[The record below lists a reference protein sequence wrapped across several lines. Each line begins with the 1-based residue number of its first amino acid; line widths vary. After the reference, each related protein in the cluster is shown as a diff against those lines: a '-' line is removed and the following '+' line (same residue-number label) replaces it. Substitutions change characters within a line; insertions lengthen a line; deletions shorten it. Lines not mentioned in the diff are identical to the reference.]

1 MKRNVKNPE
10 KKSATNMLTK
20 LLSNTLASKMNCEGG
35 NGKIG
40 FKTLKNCTI
49 CLKVITNTPHLL
61 LLFLYKKVE
70 HILY

>member
-1 MKRNVKNPE
+1 MFNHMKRNVKNPE

-40 FKTLKNCTI
+40 FKTLK
-49 CLKVITNTPHLL
+49 LYD
-61 LLFLYKKVE
+61 LFKGN
-70 HILY
+70 

>member
-1 MKRNVKNPE
+1 MSNHIKRNVKNPE

-40 FKTLKNCTI
+40 FKILKLYDVFKGNYCTR
-49 CLKVITNTPHLL
+49 
-61 LLFLYKKVE
+61 FFYF
-70 HILY
+70 Y